1 MEVEGNKLSKEVNGQ
16 LISLVAIFTAL
27 SFIVF
32 GGISSLDNIF
42 EGVKDIPVT
51 KLMIVGTI
59 WCFCIMNLVFVFMF
73 FVAKLTRLNI
83 KSSKNIN
90 ANLVQKYPLIWW
102 CDFVLISVLIFSC
115 WAYYIKCEGFSNVAY
130 AFLSKY
136 PTVYFVLG
144 TLILVAIVS
153 FFARK
158 ILKMAKE
165 PMDD

>member
-1 MEVEGNKLSKEVNGQ
+1 M
-16 LISLVAIFTAL
+16 
-27 SFIVF
+27 
-32 GGISSLDNIF
+32 
-42 EGVKDIPVT
+42 
-51 KLMIVGTI
+51 
-59 WCFCIMNLVFVFMF
+59 
-73 FVAKLTRLNI
+73 
-83 KSSKNIN
+83 
-90 ANLVQKYPLIWW
+90 
-102 CDFVLISVLIFSC
+102 LISVLIFSC